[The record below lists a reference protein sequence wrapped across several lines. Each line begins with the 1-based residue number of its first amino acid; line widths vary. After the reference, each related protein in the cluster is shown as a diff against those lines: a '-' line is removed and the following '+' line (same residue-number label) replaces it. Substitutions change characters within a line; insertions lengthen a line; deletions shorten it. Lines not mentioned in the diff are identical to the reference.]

1 VVQNSP
7 TGTLIRLLLIVVLL
21 SLGACAERPSVGI
34 TISNT
39 PESIENCGK
48 KIGPC

>member
-1 VVQNSP
+1 MRSFLV
-7 TGTLIRLLLIVVLL
+7 LILVALI
-21 SLGACAERPSVGI
+21 ACSERPTVGV

-39 PESIENCGK
+39 PEPIESCGK

>member
-1 VVQNSP
+1 M
-7 TGTLIRLLLIVVLL
+7 RALLLLLAVLC
-21 SLGACAERPSVGI
+21 GCAERPAVGI

-39 PESIENCGK
+39 PEPIESCGK